1 MKGYRRRLLHGPA
14 SAPWETVLAW
24 AAFSEPF
31 CFLDSASADVYGK
44 FSLLVGGGAARRL
57 QPAARSGVATKAE
70 WNQAK
75 AVYRAAPSWWFGLMS
90 YEFKNVLESLGTSAS
105 RFPDTPDFCF
115 FEPQWVLG
123 VPSDGSDSWVEF
135 HASMTSAEE
144 AAWWALWQREIG
156 VDALGGDNEP
166 ESVGRAR
173 WQRENAENAEKKED
187 SENAENSENSEDSEN
202 AENSENS
209 EDSENAKN
217 SENSENAK
225 NSENSEN
232 SEKTENSENSENS
245 ENALGGQNEHGSAR
259 KFTLLSPTAE
269 QQQDYIR
276 AAQELLDHMRK
287 GNLYEANL
295 CLAWD
300 YPVAPDPLSL
310 YAAWR
315 EKSKAPMAGLF
326 RWKDVWLVSGSP
338 ERYLQ
343 IESNRVISRPIKGT
357 APRGK
362 SPEEDRASENQLRES
377 SKERA
382 ENIMIVDVV
391 RNDLSRFCVPGTVHV
406 PSLCAIESFETV
418 HQMVSTVEGALLPGA
433 DGFTALECSFPMG
446 SMTGAPKV
454 EAMKRL
460 DEVEKF
466 ARGWYSGSLG
476 YLSPDGSSDW
486 NVVIRSLLVH
496 TKEKRTRTAAGSALT
511 LAADPLQ
518 EWSECLLKVAAV
530 HSVLEKVVLNDV

>member
-1 MKGYRRRLLHGPA
+1 MKEYRRRLLQGPA
-14 SAPWETVLAW
+14 SAPWKPVLAW
-24 AAFSEPF
+24 AAFTEPF
-31 CFLDSASADVYGK
+31 CFLDSASADAYGK

-57 QPAARSGVATKAE
+57 QPAAPSGVTTKEE
-70 WNQAK
+70 WNQSK
-75 AVYRAAPSWWFGLMS
+75 AVYRAAPTWWFGILS
-90 YEFKNVLESLGTSAS
+90 YEFKNVLESLDTTAT

-123 VPSDGSDSWVEF
+123 VPSDGSAPWVEF
-135 HASMTSAEE
+135 HDSMSPAEE
-144 AAWWALWQREIG
+144 AVWW
-156 VDALGGDNEP
+156 
-166 ESVGRAR
+166 AR
-173 WQRENAENAEKKED
+173 WQRENAED
-187 SENAENSENSEDSEN
+187 
-202 AENSENS
+202 
-209 EDSENAKN
+209 
-217 SENSENAK
+217 
-225 NSENSEN
+225 
-232 SEKTENSENSENS
+232 
-245 ENALGGQNEHGSAR
+245 ALGGEKEHGSSR
-259 KFTLLSPTAE
+259 KASLLTPTAE
-269 QQQDYIR
+269 QQQSYER

-300 YPVAPDPLSL
+300 HPVAPDPLTL

-315 EKSKAPMAGLF
+315 EKAKAPMAGLF

-343 IESNRVISRPIKGT
+343 IANHRVISRPIKGT

-362 SPEEDRASENQLRES
+362 SAAEDRASENLLRES

-382 ENIMIVDVV
+382 ENTMIVDVV

-418 HQMVSTVEGALLPGA
+418 HQMVSTVEGTLMPGA
-433 DGFTALECSFPMG
+433 DGFTAIECSFPMG

-460 DEVEKF
+460 NEVEKF
-466 ARGWYSGSLG
+466 ARGWYSGSMG

-496 TKEKRTRTAAGSALT
+496 TKVKRTRTAAGSALT

-530 HSVLEKVVLNDV
+530 HSGIEKLVLNDV